1 MMSRVIEGLWFVFIT
16 AVILGSCIVLEKENA
31 RVYEECLKR
40 ANNVRECDGV
50 R

>member
-1 MMSRVIEGLWFVFIT
+1 MSQKIIEGVWFVFIT
-16 AVILGSCIVLEKENA
+16 SVFLGACVLLEKENA